1 MSNVDIDDPIDLEEK
16 ALDLRY
22 RAQHLEQELMLLRS
36 KNGEVGNRVRGAEA
50 RKKAMEQI
58 LAEKVKALENQVV
71 DKQICDKGEDQVMD
85 DKIRTAL
92 MAKDQVY

>member
-1 MSNVDIDDPIDLEEK
+1 
-16 ALDLRY
+16 
-22 RAQHLEQELMLLRS
+22 MLLRS

-50 RKKAMEQI
+50 RKKAMEQR